1 MYDAVIKS
9 IDTMMPDELRDDTK
23 RAVEACK
30 TVSVGI
36 KDHCDSAFVMLKCL
50 YKENPNFFFP

>member
-1 MYDAVIKS
+1 MKS
-9 IDTMMPDELRDDTK
+9 IETMLPEELRDDTK

-30 TVSVGI
+30 GSMTGI
-36 KDHCDSAFVMLKCL
+36 KDNCESAFVMLKCL